1 MIGNNLEIYV
11 HIPFCVKKCLYC
23 DFLSAPATD
32 KTKDAYMHALFTE
45 IEKKADEY
53 RDYTVSSV
61 FIGGGTPSTVRP
73 AHIKHLMELLYEK
86 YSIASDAE
94 ITIETNPGTV
104 DYEAYKIYKSAGI
117 NRLSIG
123 LQSAND
129 DELKALGRIHS
140 YDDFKRAYSMAVQ
153 AGFTNINVDIM
164 SDIPGQNIESYIDT
178 LKKVTE
184 FKPQPTHI
192 SAYSLI
198 VEEGTPFY
206 EMQSSGKLDI
216 ADEDTDRL
224 MYVKTRELLKK
235 AGYERY
241 EISNYAKDGYRCR
254 HNCGYWRRVP
264 YVGFGIGAAS
274 FVENRRF
281 SNDTD
286 ISAYIDNPLNL
297 MTQEQKLTDMDSMEE
312 FMFLGLRMTE
322 GISYDEFKTCFGQS
336 IESVYGNVI
345 KKNIEDG
352 LLIETLTA
360 PKRLAFT
367 DKGTDVS
374 NYVLAQ
380 FLF

>member
-1 MIGNNLEIYV
+1 
-11 HIPFCVKKCLYC
+11 
-23 DFLSAPATD
+23 
-32 KTKDAYMHALFTE
+32 
-45 IEKKADEY
+45 
-53 RDYTVSSV
+53 
-61 FIGGGTPSTVRP
+61 
-73 AHIKHLMELLYEK
+73 
-86 YSIASDAE
+86 
-94 ITIETNPGTV
+94 
-104 DYEAYKIYKSAGI
+104 
-117 NRLSIG
+117 
-123 LQSAND
+123 
-129 DELKALGRIHS
+129 
-140 YDDFKRAYSMAVQ
+140 
-153 AGFTNINVDIM
+153 
-164 SDIPGQNIESYIDT
+164 
-178 LKKVTE
+178 
-184 FKPQPTHI
+184 
-192 SAYSLI
+192 
-198 VEEGTPFY
+198 
-206 EMQSSGKLDI
+206 
-216 ADEDTDRL
+216 
-224 MYVKTRELLKK
+224 
-235 AGYERY
+235 
-241 EISNYAKDGYRCR
+241 
-254 HNCGYWRRVP
+254 VP